1 MRVWI
6 ERTLCQGAELC
17 CEHAAAMFATD
28 DEYVAYVQ
36 ADVGADCAH
45 KALLV
50 PGEHEEQVHR
60 AAAECPSRCIN
71 IID

>member
-1 MRVWI
+1 
-6 ERTLCQGAELC
+6 
-17 CEHAAAMFATD
+17 MFATD
-28 DEYVAYVQ
+28 DEYVAYVK
-36 ADVGADCAH
+36 ADVGADCAP